1 MWYKK
6 YMNVGRKANF
16 AANQLWELEQTSFLG
31 SQLPNFWSEEL
42 QYASKQFPTFHT
54 SLTHLKCNLIKS
66 LSCLKHINGVALAD
80 PSFHFFHSHYLLRA
94 NMCSSMEHKVL
105 HNGVFLNGNSLKNT
119 FFSSNIDYSQLS
131 WYLLVFPFYS
141 LPFLSLYT
149 LPDALPSS
157 C

>member
-1 MWYKK
+1 MNLQIKK
-6 YMNVGRKANF
+6 CGTKSIWMQGEKPILLLISSESSNKPVF
-16 AANQLWELEQTSFLG
+16 WDHSFLTFG
-31 SQLPNFWSEEL
+31 LKNCNML
-42 QYASKQFPTFHT
+42 QKFPTFHT

-131 WYLLVFPFYS
+131 
-141 LPFLSLYT
+141 
-149 LPDALPSS
+149 
-157 C
+157 